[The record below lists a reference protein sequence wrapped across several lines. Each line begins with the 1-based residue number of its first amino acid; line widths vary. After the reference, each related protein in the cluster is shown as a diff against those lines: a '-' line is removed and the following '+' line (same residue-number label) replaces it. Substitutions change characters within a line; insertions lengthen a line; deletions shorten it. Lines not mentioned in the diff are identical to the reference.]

1 MCCAGVPAMGTL
13 FNLGAGCQEGSPW
26 ILQAPD
32 LYSSMQQLN
41 QFCHSL
47 PDYETCSLAIRHLMN
62 EAKSYWCS
70 LTSSICLL
78 VHPWIALT
86 LMMTCLSSGLW
97 ISGRVDIL
105 STVFGCL
112 VCLKGCALLS
122 QMLHLVSGCPTQ
134 MRLVVKS
141 PVTS

>member
-1 MCCAGVPAMGTL
+1 
-13 FNLGAGCQEGSPW
+13 
-26 ILQAPD
+26 
-32 LYSSMQQLN
+32 MQLLN
-41 QFCHSL
+41 QFCYSL
-47 PDYETCSLAIRHLMN
+47 PDYETCGLAIRHLMN

-78 VHPWIALT
+78 VHPWIALA

-105 STVFGCL
+105 STVFGYL

-122 QMLHLVSGCPTQ
+122 QMLRLVSDCPTQ
-134 MRLVVKS
+134 MSLAVKS
-141 PVTS
+141 PVTSY